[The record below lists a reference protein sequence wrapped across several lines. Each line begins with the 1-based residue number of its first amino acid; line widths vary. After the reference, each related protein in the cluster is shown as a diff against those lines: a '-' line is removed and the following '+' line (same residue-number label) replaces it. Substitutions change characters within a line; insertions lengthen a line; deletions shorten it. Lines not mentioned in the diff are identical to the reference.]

1 MLTAKQKRIVIDYYI
16 RGNGLSGKAVCEDCG
31 DQLGYS
37 YPARR
42 CVRLSP
48 EACRSTGSRNRAL
61 VLSEAPLS

>member
-37 YPARR
+37 ATLRDDVCDYLLKLAD
-42 CVRLSP
+42 RLDR
-48 EACRSTGSRNRAL
+48 EIEGET
-61 VLSEAPLS
+61 PLS